1 MNRLLHASVVLLTAA
16 GIAFAQPPAPA
27 GAPPQGAPGPGAAPG
42 AQGGRGGGGGGRG
55 MFAPIPTGPS
65 APVPPQVAIPKPT
78 AQEITQVNALL
89 EKWVNSAG
97 GADKALLQKML
108 PLMTLKPTRLNI
120 ASTITN
126 SSVRTPQ
133 RHDAFVEIA
142 KQGGPIDLLLEGDSI
157 TDWWVQTPEKKA
169 VFDKYFG
176 AWKTANFAI
185 AGDTTNGVLWGLRN
199 GEGQGIQPKTIMLM
213 IGTNNTGSNNN
224 ENSASA
230 EAIAEGIGADV
241 LELRTD
247 FPNAK
252 ILLLA
257 IFPRGLPDDPV
268 REKINQINKL
278 ISKLDDGKNIFYMD
292 IGPKFLDAKG
302 AFLEGAFQAD
312 NLHPAPAGYEIWGA
326 AVKGRL
332 TELMK

>member
-27 GAPPQGAPGPGAAPG
+27 GAPPLGAPPQGAPGQGVPGGP
-42 AQGGRGGGGGGRG
+42 GGRGGGGRG
-55 MFAPIPTGPS
+55 FAPIPTGPS
-65 APVPPQVAIPKPT
+65 APVPPQVAIPRPT
-78 AQEITQVNALL
+78 PQEIDQVNALVK
-89 EKWVNSAG
+89 KWVDSNK

-108 PLMTLKPTRLNI
+108 PLLTVKPVRLNV
-120 ASTITN
+120 AATVTN
-126 SSVRTPQ
+126 SSVRGP

-157 TDWWVQTPEKKA
+157 TDWWTQGPEKKA

-176 AWKTANFAI
+176 AWKTANFAV

-213 IGTNNTGSNNN
+213 IGTNNTGSTNT

-230 EAIAEGIGADV
+230 EAIAEGVGADV

-257 IFPRGLPDDPV
+257 IFPRGVPDEPV

-302 AFLEGAFQAD
+302 AFLEGTFQAD

-326 AVKGRL
+326 AVKDKL